1 MKPVTTF
8 VAGALALAAVPAL
21 AQDRVL
27 TEHEQRVHD
36 IYRDIIAFRTA
47 EGYGQVDDM
56 VAYLT
61 GRLSEAGF
69 ANDDIM
75 VSDYVNDGDPTQ
87 GLIVRYRGDG
97 SSGEKPIVLLAH
109 MDVVDALPE
118 DWVRNPFELIE
129 EDGYFYGRGTMDN
142 KYGVANLT
150 GTFIRLKE
158 EGWTPNRDLYLVFSG
173 DEETGMTSTKAQ
185 AKWVAENVDPAFVL
199 NSDAGGVGLTEDYRP
214 MAQRVQAAEKTFV
227 TYELTITNQGGH
239 SSRPRKD
246 NAIYEL
252 ADALQKVR
260 DYQFPVR
267 ATPLTRSYLGALG
280 QAIPGPMGD
289 ALKAFAADPDDA
301 EALAMLR
308 THPEFLGTTGTTCV
322 ATMLKAGHAENALPQ
337 TATATVNCRVFPGE
351 GVEAT
356 KQRLAEAVGNP
367 GVTITTLGDPTESEG
382 SDFREDV
389 RAALTK
395 SLEARYGAAIPIIP
409 YMESG
414 GTDGMHYRAL
424 GYNTVGISGGASRPQ
439 DVYAHGL
446 DERVRVDA
454 FYAGLDH
461 WTIILKELAGS

>member
-1 MKPVTTF
+1 MRLAGLL
-8 VAGALALAAVPAL
+8 VAGAVALSGAPVF
-21 AQDRVL
+21 AQERDR
-27 TEHEQRVHD
+27 TEHEQRVYD

-47 EGYGQVDDM
+47 KGHGQVDDM
-56 VAYLT
+56 VSYLT

-69 ANDDIM
+69 ADEDIM
-75 VSDYVNDGDPTQ
+75 VTDYDSEGDPTQ

-118 DWVRNPFELIE
+118 DWVRDPFTLT
-129 EDGYFYGRGTMDN
+129 EDNGYFYGRGTMDN

-150 GTFIRLKE
+150 GTFIRLME

-173 DEETGMTSTKAQ
+173 DEETGMVSTRAQ

-199 NSDAGGVGLTEDYRP
+199 NSDAGGIGLRDDYAP
-214 MAQRVQAAEKTFV
+214 LAQRVQAAEKTFV
-227 TYELTITNQGGH
+227 TYELTVTNQGGH

-260 DYQFPVR
+260 SYEFPVR
-267 ATPLTRSYLGALG
+267 ATPLTRSYFAALG
-280 QAIPGPMGD
+280 QAVPGELGAAMRSFAENPED
-289 ALKAFAADPDDA
+289 AAAVA
-301 EALAMLR
+301 TLR
-308 THPEFLGTTGTTCV
+308 SVPEFLGTTGTTCV
-322 ATMLKAGHAENALPQ
+322 ATMLRAGHAENALPQ

-351 GVEAT
+351 GVELT
-356 KQRLAEAVGNP
+356 QQRLAEAIGNP
-367 GVTITTLGDPTESEG
+367 DVEIVMLGEPTESPE
-382 SDFREDV
+382 STLREDV
-389 RAALTK
+389 SGALAK
-395 SLEARYGAAIPIIP
+395 SLTARFGQPLPIVP

-414 GTDGMHYRAL
+414 GTDGMHYRTL
-424 GYNTVGISGGASRPQ
+424 GYNTVAISGGASRPQ

-446 DERVRVDA
+446 DERMRVDA

-461 WTIILKELAGS
+461 WSIILKELAGS